1 MSSKHHSDAPRHAK
15 QKYSSLHA
23 PRTAAAHTRSN
34 KCSSDQWSPRAATGS
49 KKKRRA
55 AKPQKSATTGRKSTE
70 RSRSNEF
77 SPNALSLPPSP
88 TKAPRAAKQKYRP
101 IKSLWNNK
109 KCRSASWCHPGPL
122 MTSSR
127 GQTPIGAYKR
137 GCTPAT
143 HPAL

>member
-1 MSSKHHSDAPRHAK
+1 MFLGSVASTCCGGK
-15 QKYSSLHA
+15 Q
-23 PRTAAAHTRSN
+23 
-34 KCSSDQWSPRAATGS
+34 
-49 KKKRRA
+49 KKRRA
-55 AKPQKSATTGRKSTE
+55 AKTQKNATTGRKSTE
-70 RSRSNEF
+70 RSHSKEF

-109 KCRSASWCHPGPL
+109 KCRSASCCHPGPL

-127 GQTPIGAYKR
+127 GQTPIGAYRR